1 MSKTAHELTRK
12 EMKGPDR
19 FQVAA
24 SEAASWAA
32 ARQKQI
38 VGGVV
43 GLLVVAAL
51 VIGITSYLDGRKT
64 KAGGDLY
71 RAIEVASA
79 DVSSAQLPSSDR
91 PVYKTLEEKEKAA
104 LAEAEKVRQ
113 RHAGSRAATTALLLE
128 GDAHLQLK
136 EWDKAIAAY
145 QQYLDQAPAD
155 DALRFGALDGVA
167 RAQEG
172 KGDLAAAVKAW
183 DKAGEIAF
191 YKERAALE
199 KARVLAKSGK
209 ADEAR
214 KALESLP
221 KDSPLAGEVQARLAR
236 LGTK

>member
-38 VGGVV
+38 VGAVI
-43 GLLVVAAL
+43 GLLAVAAV

-64 KAGGDLY
+64 KAGADLY
-71 RAIEVASA
+71 RAIDAASGE
-79 DVSSAQLPSSDR
+79 VSSVPLPNVDR
-91 PVYKTLEEKEKAA
+91 PVYKTVEEKEKAV

-136 EWDKAIAAY
+136 EWDKAVAAY
-145 QQYLDQAPAD
+145 QQYLDQAPGD
-155 DALRFGALDGVA
+155 DALRFGALDGIA

-172 KGDLAAAVKAW
+172 KGDVAAAVKAW
-183 DKAGEIAF
+183 DKAAEIAF
-191 YKERAALE
+191 YKDRATLE
-199 KARVLAKSGK
+199 KARVLAKAGK
-209 ADEAR
+209 ADEAK
-214 KALESLP
+214 KALESIA
-221 KDSPLAGEVQARLAR
+221 KESPLAAEAQARLSRIGA
-236 LGTK
+236 K